1 MASTSSNNVREAK
14 EEAAPCSD
22 CAIMTTE
29 IKENKILSSSEQGKT
44 RFYKSSGVDANSAEM
59 FWKVSQDRFFNNK
72 SWI

>member
-44 RFYKSSGVDANSAEM
+44 RISKKKNYCLAMTPREN
-59 FWKVSQDRFFNNK
+59 
-72 SWI
+72 

>member
-44 RFYKSSGVDANSAEM
+44 RISKKKLLFSNDT
-59 FWKVSQDRFFNNK
+59 
-72 SWI
+72 